1 MVMLGQRSPGSSLRL
16 PPLTRSLSAKLL
28 LLTIAFVMLAEVLI
42 YAPSIGRMR
51 VVYLEERL
59 AAAHLAILAL
69 EATPDN
75 MVSKEMEAELL
86 QHVGAYTVALT
97 KPGAGKLMLM
107 VATPE
112 GLDATYDL
120 RQATFFGLIGDAVVT
135 MLMTPENRLLR
146 IIGPS
151 PKDPAILV
159 EVVMDEAPLCR
170 EMFDYS
176 WRILAL
182 SLVISV
188 FTAALVY
195 LSLHLL
201 MVRPMRRITESMAAF
216 RANPENAAASLP
228 PSERSDEIGIAQREL
243 VNMQQGLRAALLQK
257 TRLAAL
263 GTAVTKVN
271 HDLRN
276 ILATAS
282 LISDRLGKSGDP
294 AVRSMAPALVGAI
307 DRALHLC
314 AQTLQFTREG
324 PVRLHLQRFDLR
336 DLLTEVRE
344 ALAAVGTGKAGWVN
358 DVERGF
364 QIEADRE
371 QLYRVFF
378 NLAHNALEAG
388 AGELRLAARP
398 VRDFLVIDVED
409 NGPGMPEEAKQNI
422 FKPFAGSAREGGTGL
437 GLSIAHDIMRAHGGD
452 IRLERSGPEG
462 TLFRLVLPV
471 RQSTELSTAKA
482 S

>member
-1 MVMLGQRSPGSSLRL
+1 MLGQRTPGSSLRL
-16 PPLTRSLSAKLL
+16 PPLTKSLSAKLL
-28 LLTIAFVMLAEVLI
+28 LLTIGFVMLAEVLI

-51 VVYLEERL
+51 LTYMQERI
-59 AAAHLAILAL
+59 AAAHLSILAL

-86 QHVGAYTVALT
+86 QHVGAYMVALT
-97 KPGAGKLMLM
+97 KPNAGKLMLM
-107 VATPE
+107 VETPE
-112 GLDATYDL
+112 QIDATYDL
-120 RQATFFGLIGDAVVT
+120 REGNFLGLIGNAVAT
-135 MLMTPENRLLR
+135 LLAPDDRLLR
-146 IIGPS
+146 VIGPS
-151 PKDPAILV
+151 PTDAQVLV
-159 EVVMDEAPLCR
+159 EVVMDEAPLRR

-176 WRILAL
+176 WRILNL

-201 MVRPMRRITESMAAF
+201 MVRPMRRITQSMADF
-216 RANPENAAASLP
+216 RANPEIAAEALP

-243 VNMQQGLRAALLQK
+243 VTMQQGLRAALLQK

-294 AVRSMAPALVGAI
+294 AVRSMAPTLVGAI

-324 PVRLHLQRFDLR
+324 PVQLDLQRFDLR

-344 ALAAVGTGKAGWVN
+344 ALADVGAGRPGWVN
-358 DVERGF
+358 EVDRGF
-364 QIEADRE
+364 EIEADRE
-371 QLYRVFF
+371 QLYRVFI
-378 NLAHNALEAG
+378 NLTRNALEAG
-388 AGELRLAARP
+388 AAEVRVSARP
-398 VRDFLVIDVED
+398 VRDFLVIEVQD
-409 NGPGMPEEAKQNI
+409 NGPGMPEEAQQNI
-422 FKPFAGSAREGGTGL
+422 FKPFAGSTREGGTGL
-437 GLSIAHDIMRAHGGD
+437 GLSIAQDIMRAHGGD
-452 IRLERSGPEG
+452 IRLENSTAEG

-471 RQSTELSTAKA
+471 RQAKSQPTAKA

>member
-1 MVMLGQRSPGSSLRL
+1 MLGPRPPGNSLRL
-16 PPLTRSLSAKLL
+16 PPLAKSLSAKLL

-51 VVYLEERL
+51 LVYLEERI
-59 AAAHLAILAL
+59 AAAHLSILAL

-86 QHVGAYTVALT
+86 QHVGAYTVALS

-107 VATPE
+107 VETPE
-112 GLDATYDL
+112 EIDATYDL
-120 RQATFFGLIGDAVVT
+120 RAASFFGLIRDAV
-135 MLMTPENRLLR
+135 MTLLTPDNRLLR
-146 IIGPS
+146 IVGVS

-159 EVVMDEAPLCR
+159 EVVMDEAPLRR

-182 SLVISV
+182 SLVISII
-188 FTAALVY
+188 TAALVY
-195 LSLHLL
+195 LSLHQL
-201 MVRPMRRITESMAAF
+201 MVRPMRRITQSMADF
-216 RANPENAAASLP
+216 RANPEVVEDLP

-282 LISDRLGKSGDP
+282 LISDRLGASGDP
-294 AVRSMAPALVGAI
+294 AVRSMAPTLVGAI

-314 AQTLQFTREG
+314 SQTLQFTREG
-324 PVRLHLQRFDLR
+324 PAQLDLGSFDLR

-344 ALAAVGTGKAGWVN
+344 ALAEVGGGRDAVANEV
-358 DVERGF
+358 DRGF
-364 QIEADRE
+364 TVEADRE

-378 NLAHNALEAG
+378 NLARNALEAG
-388 AGELRLAARP
+388 AARVRVAARP
-398 VRDFLVIDVED
+398 VRDYLVIDVED
-409 NGPGMPEEAKQNI
+409 DGPGMSEAAQQNI
-422 FKPFAGSAREGGTGL
+422 FKPFAGSTRKGGTGL

-452 IRLERSGPEG
+452 VRLERSGPEG
-462 TLFRLVLPV
+462 TLFRLVLPL
-471 RQSTELSTAKA
+471 RQSKAQPTAKA

>member
-1 MVMLGQRSPGSSLRL
+1 MLGPRSPGNSLRL
-16 PPLTRSLSAKLL
+16 PPLTKSLSAKLL

-42 YAPSIGRMR
+42 YAPSIARMR
-51 VVYLEERL
+51 LVYLEERL
-59 AAAHLAILAL
+59 AAAHLSILAL

-86 QHVGAYTVALT
+86 QHVGAYTVALS
-97 KPGAGKLMLM
+97 KPGSGKLMLM
-107 VATPE
+107 VERPE
-112 GLDATYDL
+112 DIDVTYDL
-120 RQATFFGLIGDAVVT
+120 REASFFGLIRDAV
-135 MLMTPENRLLR
+135 MTLLAPHDRLVR
-146 IIGPS
+146 IVGPS
-151 PKDPAILV
+151 PKDAETLV
-159 EVVMDEAPLCR
+159 EVAMDEAPLR
-170 EMFDYS
+170 GAMLDYS

-182 SLVISV
+182 SLVISM

-216 RANPENAAASLP
+216 RANPEVVAEALP

-294 AVRSMAPALVGAI
+294 AVRSMAPSLVGAI

-314 AQTLQFTREG
+314 SQTLQFTREG
-324 PVRLHLQRFDLR
+324 PAQLDLQSFDLR

-344 ALAAVGTGKAGWVN
+344 ALAEVGGGREGLAN
-358 DVERGF
+358 EVERGF
-364 QIEADRE
+364 ALEADRE

-378 NLAHNALEAG
+378 NLTRNALEAG
-388 AGELRLAARP
+388 AAEVRVEARP

-409 NGPGMPEEAKQNI
+409 NGPGMPEAAKQNI
-422 FKPFAGSAREGGTGL
+422 FKPFAASTREGGTGL

-462 TLFRLVLPV
+462 TLFRLVLPQ
-471 RQSTELSTAKA
+471 RQAKVQPTAKA

>member
-135 MLMTPENRLLR
+135 MLMAPENRLLR

>member
-1 MVMLGQRSPGSSLRL
+1 MLGHRSPGSSLRL
-16 PPLTRSLSAKLL
+16 PPLAKSLSAKLL
-28 LLTIAFVMLAEVLI
+28 LLTIVFVMLAEVLI

-51 VVYLEERL
+51 LVYLEERI
-59 AAAHLAILAL
+59 AAAHLSILAL

-86 QHVGAYTVALT
+86 QHVGAYMVALS
-97 KPGAGKLMLM
+97 KPGQGKLMLM
-107 VATPE
+107 VETPE

-120 RQATFFGLIGDAVVT
+120 REGTFFGLIGDAIVS
-135 MLMTPENRLLR
+135 LMATEDRLLR
-146 IIGPS
+146 VIGPS
-151 PKDPAILV
+151 PKDPDTLV
-159 EVVMDEAPLCR
+159 EVVMEEGPLR
-170 EMFDYS
+170 SEMFDYS
-176 WRILAL
+176 WRILNL
-182 SLVISV
+182 SLGISI

-201 MVRPMRRITESMAAF
+201 MVRPMRRITQSMAEF
-216 RANPENAAASLP
+216 RSNPEVVADTMK
-228 PSERSDEIGIAQREL
+228 PSERNDEIGIAQREL
-243 VNMQQGLRAALLQK
+243 ANMQEGLRAALLQK

-282 LISDRLGKSGDP
+282 LISDRLAKSGDP
-294 AVRSMAPALVGAI
+294 AVRSMAPTLVGAI

-314 AQTLQFTREG
+314 GQTLQFTREG
-324 PVRLHLQRFDLR
+324 PAHLDLQCFDLR

-344 ALAAVGTGKAGWVN
+344 ALVNLQGGDFTWVN
-358 DVERGF
+358 EVDRGF
-364 QIEADRE
+364 EIEADRE

-378 NLAHNALEAG
+378 NLSRNALEAG
-388 AGELRLAARP
+388 ADEVRLAARP
-398 VRDFLVIDVED
+398 VRGHLVIDVAD
-409 NGPGMPEEAKQNI
+409 NGPGMSESAQQNI
-422 FKPFAGSAREGGTGL
+422 FKPFAGSTREGGTGL

-452 IRLERSGPEG
+452 IRLESSDASG
-462 TLFRLVLPV
+462 TLFRLVLPM
-471 RQSTELSTAKA
+471 RQAGTQPAAQA

>member
-1 MVMLGQRSPGSSLRL
+1 
-16 PPLTRSLSAKLL
+16 
-28 LLTIAFVMLAEVLI
+28 
-42 YAPSIGRMR
+42 
-51 VVYLEERL
+51 
-59 AAAHLAILAL
+59 
-69 EATPDN
+69 

-86 QHVGAYTVALT
+86 QHVGAYMVALT

-107 VATPE
+107 VATPQDI
-112 GLDATYDL
+112 DATYDL
-120 RQATFFGLIGDAVVT
+120 RQASFFGLIRDAV
-135 MLMTPENRLLR
+135 MTLLAPDGRLLR
-146 IIGPS
+146 ILGPS
-151 PKDPAILV
+151 PKDPDILV
-159 EVVMDEAPLCR
+159 EVVLDESPLR
-170 EMFDYS
+170 SEMFDYS
-176 WRILAL
+176 WRILNL

-324 PVRLHLQRFDLR
+324 PAQLDLQRFDLR

-344 ALAAVGTGKAGWVN
+344 AVAEVGAGKAGWVN

-364 QIEADRE
+364 KIEADRE

-409 NGPGMPEEAKQNI
+409 DGPGMPEEAQRNI

-471 RQSTELSTAKA
+471 RQSSAQPAAKA

>member
-1 MVMLGQRSPGSSLRL
+1 MLGQRSPGSSLRL
-16 PPLTRSLSAKLL
+16 PPLTKSLSAKLL

-51 VVYLEERL
+51 LVYLQERL
-59 AAAHLAILAL
+59 AAAHLSILAL

-86 QHVGAYTVALT
+86 QHVGAYMVALT

-112 GLDATYDL
+112 QIDATYDL
-120 RQATFFGLIGDAVVT
+120 RQASFFGLIRDAIVT
-135 MLMTPENRLLR
+135 MLTAPENRLLR

-151 PKDPAILV
+151 PKDPDVLV

-324 PVRLHLQRFDLR
+324 PVQLDLQRFDLR

-344 ALAAVGTGKAGWVN
+344 AVAEVGVGKAGWVN

-378 NLAHNALEAG
+378 NLARNALEAG

-409 NGPGMPEEAKQNI
+409 DGPGMPEEAQRNI

-437 GLSIAHDIMRAHGGD
+437 GLSIARDIMRAHGGD
-452 IRLERSGPEG
+452 VRLERSGPEG

-471 RQSTELSTAKA
+471 RQSSAQPTAKA

>member
-1 MVMLGQRSPGSSLRL
+1 MLGQKPPGNSLRL
-16 PPLTRSLSAKLL
+16 PPLTKSLSAKLL
-28 LLTIAFVMLAEVLI
+28 LLTIAFVMLAEVMI
-42 YAPSIGRMR
+42 YAPSIARMR
-51 VVYLEERL
+51 LVYLEERL
-59 AAAHLAILAL
+59 AAAHLSILAL

-86 QHVGAYTVALT
+86 QHVGAFMVGLT

-112 GLDATYDL
+112 KLDATYDL
-120 RQATFFGLIGDAVVT
+120 REASFFGLIGDAV
-135 MLMTPENRLLR
+135 MTLLAQEDRLLR

-151 PKDPAILV
+151 PKDPEILV
-159 EVVMDEAPLCR
+159 EIVMEEAPLRR

-176 WRILAL
+176 WRILNL
-182 SLVISV
+182 SLGISI

-216 RANPENAAASLP
+216 RANPEVAAGALV

-243 VNMQQGLRAALLQK
+243 VTMQQGLRAALLQK

-282 LISDRLGKSGDP
+282 LISDRLAKSGDP
-294 AVRSMAPALVGAI
+294 AVRSMAPTLVGAI

-324 PVRLHLQRFDLR
+324 PVQLDLQRFDLR

-344 ALAAVGTGKAGWVN
+344 AVAEVGAGRAGWVN
-358 DVERGF
+358 DVDRGF
-364 QIEADRE
+364 TLEADRE

-398 VRDFLVIDVED
+398 VRDYLVIDVED
-409 NGPGMPEEAKQNI
+409 NGPGMPAEARENI
-422 FKPFAGSAREGGTGL
+422 FKPFTGSAREGGTGL

-452 IRLERSGPEG
+452 IRLERSDSNG
-462 TLFRLVLPV
+462 TLFRLVLPL
-471 RQSTELSTAKA
+471 RQAERQPTAKA

>member
-51 VVYLEERL
+51 VVYLQERL

-112 GLDATYDL
+112 EIDATYDL
-120 RQATFFGLIGDAVVT
+120 RQASFFGLISDAVVT
-135 MLMTPENRLLR
+135 MLRAPDNRLLR

-151 PKDPAILV
+151 PKDPEILV

-324 PVRLHLQRFDLR
+324 PVQLHLQRFDLR

-344 ALAAVGTGKAGWVN
+344 ALAEVGAGKAGWVN

-388 AGELRLAARP
+388 AGELHLAARP

-471 RQSTELSTAKA
+471 RQSTAQPTAKA

>member
-1 MVMLGQRSPGSSLRL
+1 MLGHKPPGNSLRL
-16 PPLTRSLSAKLL
+16 PPLTKSLSAKLL
-28 LLTIAFVMLAEVLI
+28 LLTIAFVMLAEVMI
-42 YAPSIGRMR
+42 YAPSIARMR
-51 VVYLEERL
+51 LVYLEERL
-59 AAAHLAILAL
+59 AAAHLSILAL

-86 QHVGAYTVALT
+86 QHVGAFMVALK

-107 VATPE
+107 VAAPE
-112 GLDATYDL
+112 NIDATYDL
-120 RQATFFGLIGDAVVT
+120 REASFFGLIGDAV
-135 MLMTPENRLLR
+135 MTLLAPDGRLLR
-146 IIGPS
+146 IVGAS
-151 PKDPAILV
+151 PKDPEILV
-159 EVVMDEAPLCR
+159 EIVMEEAPLR
-170 EMFDYS
+170 SEMFDYS
-176 WRILAL
+176 WRILNL
-182 SLVISV
+182 SLGISI

-216 RANPENAAASLP
+216 RANPEVAAGALP

-243 VNMQQGLRAALLQK
+243 VTMQQGLRAALLQK

-282 LISDRLGKSGDP
+282 LISDRLAKSGDP
-294 AVRSMAPALVGAI
+294 AVRSMAPTLVGAI

-324 PVRLHLQRFDLR
+324 PVQLDLQRFDLR

-344 ALAAVGTGKAGWVN
+344 AVAEVGAGRAGWVN
-358 DVERGF
+358 DVDRGF
-364 QIEADRE
+364 TLEADRE

-378 NLAHNALEAG
+378 NLARNALEAG

-398 VRDFLVIDVED
+398 VRDYLVIDIED
-409 NGPGMPEEAKQNI
+409 NGPGMPEEARENI
-422 FKPFAGSAREGGTGL
+422 FKPFTGSAREGGTGL

-452 IRLERSGPEG
+452 IRLERSDSNG
-462 TLFRLVLPV
+462 TLFRLVLPL
-471 RQSTELSTAKA
+471 RQADRQPTAKA

>member
-1 MVMLGQRSPGSSLRL
+1 MTMLGHRPPGNSLRL
-16 PPLTRSLSAKLL
+16 PPLTKSLSAKLL

-42 YAPSIGRMR
+42 FAPSIGRMR
-51 VVYLEERL
+51 LVYLEERL

-86 QHVGAYTVALT
+86 QHVQAYMVALT
-97 KPGAGKLMLM
+97 KPNAGKLMLM

-112 GLDATYDL
+112 VIDATYDL
-120 RQATFFGLIGDAVVT
+120 REPGFFGLIGDAV
-135 MLMTPENRLLR
+135 MTLLAPDGRLLR
-146 IIGPS
+146 VIGPS
-151 PKDPAILV
+151 PKDPEVLV
-159 EVVMDEAPLCR
+159 EVVLEEAPLR
-170 EMFDYS
+170 GAMLDYS
-176 WRILAL
+176 WRILNL

-216 RANPENAAASLP
+216 RENPEVVAAALA
-228 PSERSDEIGIAQREL
+228 PSERGDEIGIAQREL

-294 AVRSMAPALVGAI
+294 AVRSMAPTLVGVI

-314 AQTLQFTREG
+314 SQTLQFTREG
-324 PVRLHLQRFDLR
+324 PVQLDLTRFDLR

-344 ALAAVGTGKAGWVN
+344 ALAQVGAGREGLIN
-358 DVERGF
+358 RIDRGF
-364 QIEADRE
+364 EIEADRQ

-378 NLAHNALEAG
+378 NLICNALEAG
-388 AGELRLAARP
+388 ASRVEVAARP
-398 VRDFLVIDVED
+398 VRDFLVIDIGD
-409 NGPGMPEEAKQNI
+409 DGPGMPEEARQNI
-422 FKPFAGSAREGGTGL
+422 FKPFAGSTREGGTGL
-437 GLSIAHDIMRAHGGD
+437 GLSIAQDIMRAHGGD
-452 IRLERSGPEG
+452 IRLEQSSAEG
-462 TLFRLVLPV
+462 TLFRLVLPL
-471 RQSTELSTAKA
+471 RQRHVQPTAKA

>member
-1 MVMLGQRSPGSSLRL
+1 MVMLGHRTPGNILRL
-16 PPLTRSLSAKLL
+16 PPLTKSLSAKLL

-51 VVYLEERL
+51 VVYLQERL
-59 AAAHLAILAL
+59 AAAHLSILAL

-86 QHVGAYTVALT
+86 QHVGAYMVALT

-112 GLDATYDL
+112 DINATYDL
-120 RQATFFGLIGDAVVT
+120 REASFFGLIHDAV
-135 MLMTPENRLLR
+135 MTLLARDNRLLR
-146 IIGPS
+146 IVGPS
-151 PKDPAILV
+151 PKDPEILV
-159 EVVMDEAPLCR
+159 EVVMEEAPLR
-170 EMFDYS
+170 GEMFDYS
-176 WRILAL
+176 WRILNL
-182 SLVISV
+182 SLGISV

-201 MVRPMRRITESMAAF
+201 MVRPMRRITASMAAF
-216 RANPENAAASLP
+216 RANPEVASEAMP

-294 AVRSMAPALVGAI
+294 AVRSMAPSLVGAI

-324 PVRLHLQRFDLR
+324 PVQLDLQRFDLR

-344 ALAAVGTGKAGWVN
+344 AVAEVGAGRAGWVN
-358 DVERGF
+358 DVDRGF
-364 QIEADRE
+364 KIEADRE

-409 NGPGMPEEAKQNI
+409 NGPGMPEEAKRNI

-452 IRLERSGPEG
+452 IRLERSTAEG
-462 TLFRLVLPV
+462 TLFRLVLPL
-471 RQSTELSTAKA
+471 RQAQAQPAAKA

>member
-1 MVMLGQRSPGSSLRL
+1 VL
-16 PPLTRSLSAKLL
+16 
-28 LLTIAFVMLAEVLI
+28 FVMLAEVLI
-42 YAPSIGRMR
+42 FLPSVARFRLDYMR
-51 VVYLEERL
+51 ERL
-59 AAAHLAILAL
+59 EAGNLAILAL

-107 VATPE
+107 VETPE
-112 GLDATYDL
+112 QLDATYDL
-120 RQATFFGLIGDAVVT
+120 GDASFFGLIRDAVMT
-135 MLMTPENRLLR
+135 MLGPENRLLR

-151 PKDPAILV
+151 PKDPEILV
-159 EVVMDEAPLCR
+159 EVVMDEAPLRR

-176 WRILAL
+176 WRILNL
-182 SLVISV
+182 SLVISM

-195 LSLHLL
+195 LSLLLL

-216 RANPENAAASLP
+216 RANPEVVAEALP
-228 PSERSDEIGIAQREL
+228 ASERSDEIGIAQREL

-294 AVRSMAPALVGAI
+294 AVRSMAPTLVGAI

-314 AQTLQFTREG
+314 SQTLQFTREG
-324 PVRLHLQRFDLR
+324 PAQLDLQRFDLR

-344 ALAAVGTGKAGWVN
+344 AVSDVAGGREGVAN
-358 DVERGF
+358 EVERGF
-364 QIEADRE
+364 EIEADRE
-371 QLYRVFF
+371 QLYRVFL
-378 NLAHNALEAG
+378 NLTRNALEAG
-388 AGELRLAARP
+388 APQVRIAARP

-409 NGPGMPEEAKQNI
+409 NGPGMPEAAQQNI

-452 IRLERSGPEG
+452 IRLERSSDAG
-462 TLFRLVLPV
+462 TLFRLVLPL
-471 RQSTELSTAKA
+471 RQAKAHPTAKA

>member
-1 MVMLGQRSPGSSLRL
+1 MLSHRPPGNSLRL
-16 PPLTRSLSAKLL
+16 PPLTKSLSAKLL

-42 YAPSIGRMR
+42 YAPSIARMR
-51 VVYLEERL
+51 LVYLQEHL
-59 AAAHLAILAL
+59 AAAHLSILAL

-86 QHVGAYTVALT
+86 QHVEAYMVALT
-97 KPGAGKLMLM
+97 KPEQGKLMLM

-112 GLDATYDL
+112 VIDATYDL
-120 RQATFFGLIGDAVVT
+120 REDSFFGLIGDAV
-135 MLMTPENRLLR
+135 MTLLAPENRLLR

-151 PKDPAILV
+151 PKDPQILV
-159 EVVMDEAPLCR
+159 EVVMDEAPLRR
-170 EMFDYS
+170 EMYDFS
-176 WRILAL
+176 WRILNL

-201 MVRPMRRITESMAAF
+201 MIRPMRRITESMAAF
-216 RANPENAAASLP
+216 RANPEVAADALP

-243 VNMQQGLRAALLQK
+243 LNMQQGLRAALLQK

-276 ILATAS
+276 MLATAS

-314 AQTLQFTREG
+314 SQTLQFTREG
-324 PVRLHLQRFDLR
+324 PAQLDLRRFDLR

-344 ALAAVGTGKAGWVN
+344 ALAEVGAGRAGWINEV
-358 DVERGF
+358 DRGF
-364 QIEADRE
+364 EIEADRE
-371 QLYRVFF
+371 QLYRVFY
-378 NLAHNALEAG
+378 NLTCNALEAG
-388 AGELRLAARP
+388 AGEVRIAARP
-398 VRDFLVIDVED
+398 VRDFLVVDVED
-409 NGPGMPEEAKQNI
+409 NGPGMPEEAKYDI
-422 FKPFAGSAREGGTGL
+422 FKPFAGSTRKGGTGL

-452 IRLERSGPEG
+452 IRLERSGGEG
-462 TLFRLVLPV
+462 TLFRLVLPM
-471 RQSTELSTAKA
+471 RQAGAQPAAKA

>member
-1 MVMLGQRSPGSSLRL
+1 MLGHRSPGNILRL
-16 PPLTRSLSAKLL
+16 PPLTKSLSAKLL

-51 VVYLEERL
+51 VVYLQERL
-59 AAAHLAILAL
+59 AAAHLSILAL

-75 MVSKEMEAELL
+75 MVSKEMETELL
-86 QHVGAYTVALT
+86 QHVGAYMVALT

-107 VATPE
+107 AATPE
-112 GLDATYDL
+112 DINATYDL
-120 RQATFFGLIGDAVVT
+120 REASFFGLIHDAV
-135 MLMTPENRLLR
+135 MTLLARDNRLLR

-151 PKDPAILV
+151 PKDPEILV
-159 EVVMDEAPLCR
+159 EVVMEEAPLR
-170 EMFDYS
+170 GEMLDYS
-176 WRILAL
+176 WRILNL
-182 SLVISV
+182 SLGISV

-201 MVRPMRRITESMAAF
+201 MVRPMRRITASMAAF
-216 RANPENAAASLP
+216 RANPEVASEAMP

-263 GTAVTKVN
+263 
-271 HDLRN
+271 
-276 ILATAS
+276 ATAS

-294 AVRSMAPALVGAI
+294 AVRSMAPSLVGAI

-324 PVRLHLQRFDLR
+324 PVQLDLQRFDLR

-344 ALAAVGTGKAGWVN
+344 AVAEVGAGRAGWVN
-358 DVERGF
+358 EVDRGF
-364 QIEADRE
+364 KIEADRE

-409 NGPGMPEEAKQNI
+409 NGPGMPEEAKRNI
-422 FKPFAGSAREGGTGL
+422 FKPFAGSARVGGTGL

-452 IRLERSGPEG
+452 IRLERSTAEG
-462 TLFRLVLPV
+462 TLFRLVLPL
-471 RQSTELSTAKA
+471 RQAQAQPTAKA

>member
-1 MVMLGQRSPGSSLRL
+1 MLGPKTPGNGLRL
-16 PPLTRSLSAKLL
+16 PPLTKSLSAKLL
-28 LLTIAFVMLAEVLI
+28 LLTLAFVMLAEVLI

-51 VVYLEERL
+51 LVYLQERI

-86 QHVGAYTVALT
+86 QHVGAYMVALT

-107 VATPE
+107 VETPQ

-120 RQATFFGLIGDAVVT
+120 REAGFFGLIGDAV
-135 MLMTPENRLLR
+135 MTLLARDDRLLR
-146 IIGPS
+146 VLGPS
-151 PKDPAILV
+151 PKDPAVLV
-159 EVVMDEAPLCR
+159 EVVMDEAPLRR

-176 WRILAL
+176 WRILNL

-201 MVRPMRRITESMAAF
+201 MVRPMRRITASMAAF
-216 RANPENAAASLP
+216 RANPEVVADALP
-228 PSERSDEIGIAQREL
+228 DSDRSDEIGIAQREL
-243 VNMQQGLRAALLQK
+243 ATMQQGLRAALLQK

-282 LISDRLGKSGDP
+282 LISDRLAKSGDP
-294 AVRSMAPALVGAI
+294 AVRAMAPTLIGAI

-324 PVRLHLQRFDLR
+324 PAQLDLQRFDLR

-344 ALAAVGTGKAGWVN
+344 ALAEVGAGRAGWVN
-358 DVERGF
+358 EVDRGF
-364 QIEADRE
+364 RIEADRE

-378 NLAHNALEAG
+378 NLARNALEAG
-388 AGELRLAARP
+388 ASELHLAARP

-409 NGPGMPEEAKQNI
+409 NGPGMPEEARQNI

-452 IRLERSGPEG
+452 IRLDRSGPGG
-462 TLFRLVLPV
+462 TLFRLVLPL
-471 RQSTELSTAKA
+471 RQAQTQPTAKA

>member
-1 MVMLGQRSPGSSLRL
+1 MLGQRSPGSSLRL
-16 PPLTRSLSAKLL
+16 PPLTKSLSAKLL

-51 VVYLEERL
+51 LVYLEERL
-59 AAAHLAILAL
+59 AAAHLSILAL

-86 QHVGAYTVALT
+86 QHVGAYMVALT

-112 GLDATYDL
+112 QIDATYDL
-120 RQATFFGLIGDAVVT
+120 RSASFFGLIRDATVT
-135 MLMTPENRLLR
+135 MLMAPENRLLR

-151 PKDPAILV
+151 PKDPDVLV

-170 EMFDYS
+170 AMFDYS

-324 PVRLHLQRFDLR
+324 PVQLDLQRFDLR

-344 ALAAVGTGKAGWVN
+344 AVAEVGAGKAGWVN

-378 NLAHNALEAG
+378 NLARNALEAG

-409 NGPGMPEEAKQNI
+409 DGPGMPEEAQRNI

-452 IRLERSGPEG
+452 IRLERSGAEG

-471 RQSTELSTAKA
+471 RQSRSQLTAKA

>member
-1 MVMLGQRSPGSSLRL
+1 MLGHKSPGNSLRL
-16 PPLTRSLSAKLL
+16 PPLTKSLSAKLL

-42 YAPSIGRMR
+42 FAPSIGRMR
-51 VVYLEERL
+51 LTYLEERI
-59 AAAHLAILAL
+59 AAAHLSILAL

-86 QHVGAYTVALT
+86 QHVGAYMVALS
-97 KPGAGKLMLM
+97 KPNAGKLMLM

-112 GLDATYDL
+112 EIDATYDL
-120 RQATFFGLIGDAVVT
+120 REGAFFGLIRDAVVT
-135 MLMTPENRLLR
+135 LLASSNRLLR
-146 IIGPS
+146 VIGAS
-151 PKDPAILV
+151 PKDPQVLV
-159 EVVMDEAPLCR
+159 EVVLDEAPLRR

-176 WRILAL
+176 WRILNL
-182 SLVISV
+182 SLVISI

-201 MVRPMRRITESMAAF
+201 MVRPMRRITQSMADF
-216 RANPENAAASLP
+216 RAKPEVAAGALA

-243 VNMQQGLRAALLQK
+243 VHMQQGLRAALLQK

-282 LISDRLGKSGDP
+282 LISERLAKSGDP
-294 AVRSMAPALVGAI
+294 AVRSMVPTLVGAI

-314 AQTLQFTREG
+314 SQTLQFTREG
-324 PVRLHLQRFDLR
+324 PAQLDLQRFDLR

-344 ALAAVGTGKAGWVN
+344 ALTEVGARRLGWVN
-358 DVERGF
+358 EVDRGF
-364 QIEADRE
+364 EIEADRE
-371 QLYRVFF
+371 ELYRVFF
-378 NLAHNALEAG
+378 NLARNALEAD
-388 AGELRLAARP
+388 AGELHIAARP
-398 VRDFLVIDVED
+398 VRDFLVIDVRD
-409 NGPGMPEEAKQNI
+409 NGPGMSEEAQQNI
-422 FKPFAGSAREGGTGL
+422 FKPFAGSTREGGTGL
-437 GLSIAHDIMRAHGGD
+437 GLSIAFDIMRAHGGD
-452 IRLERSGPEG
+452 IRLETSNGEG
-462 TLFRLVLPV
+462 TLFRLVLPL
-471 RQSTELSTAKA
+471 RQTKLQQTAKA

>member
-1 MVMLGQRSPGSSLRL
+1 MLGQRSPGNSLRL
-16 PPLTRSLSAKLL
+16 PPLTKSLSAKLL

-51 VVYLEERL
+51 LVYLEERL
-59 AAAHLAILAL
+59 AAAHLSILAL

-86 QHVGAYTVALT
+86 QHVGAYTVALS

-107 VATPE
+107 VETPE
-112 GLDATYDL
+112 DIDATYDL
-120 RQATFFGLIGDAVVT
+120 REGSFFGLIHDAV
-135 MLMTPENRLLR
+135 MTLLAPENRLLR

-151 PKDPAILV
+151 PKDPAVLV
-159 EVVMDEAPLCR
+159 EVVMDEAPLR
-170 EMFDYS
+170 GAMLDYS

-182 SLVISV
+182 SLVISM

-201 MVRPMRRITESMAAF
+201 MVRPMRRITASMAAF
-216 RANPENAAASLP
+216 RANPEVVAEALP

-294 AVRSMAPALVGAI
+294 AVRSMAPSLVGAI

-314 AQTLQFTREG
+314 SQTLQFTREG
-324 PVRLHLQRFDLR
+324 PVQLNLQSFDLR

-344 ALAAVGTGKAGWVN
+344 ALAEVGSGPQGLAN
-358 DVERGF
+358 EVERGF
-364 QIEADRE
+364 AVEADRE

-378 NLAHNALEAG
+378 NLTRNALEAG
-388 AGELRLAARP
+388 AAAVRVEARP
-398 VRDFLVIDVED
+398 VRDFLVVDVED
-409 NGPGMPEEAKQNI
+409 DGPGMPEAAKQNI
-422 FKPFAGSAREGGTGL
+422 FKPFAASTREGGTGL

-462 TLFRLVLPV
+462 TLFRLVLPL
-471 RQSTELSTAKA
+471 RQAKAQPTAKA

>member
-1 MVMLGQRSPGSSLRL
+1 MTMLGHRPPGNSLRL
-16 PPLTRSLSAKLL
+16 PPLTKSLSAKLL

-42 YAPSIGRMR
+42 FAPSIGRMR
-51 VVYLEERL
+51 LTYLEERL
-59 AAAHLAILAL
+59 AAAHLSILAL

-75 MVSKEMEAELL
+75 MVSKEMEVELL
-86 QHVGAYTVALT
+86 QHVGAYMVALT
-97 KPGAGKLMLM
+97 KPNAGKLMLM

-112 GLDATYDL
+112 DIDATYDL
-120 RQATFFGLIGDAVVT
+120 RKTGFFGLIGDAVVT
-135 MLMTPENRLLR
+135 LLAPGNRLLR
-146 IIGPS
+146 VIGAS
-151 PKDPAILV
+151 PTDPQILV
-159 EVVMDEAPLCR
+159 EVVLDEAPLR
-170 EMFDYS
+170 GAMYDYS
-176 WRILAL
+176 WRILNL

-216 RANPENAAASLP
+216 RENPEVVAEALP

-294 AVRSMAPALVGAI
+294 AVRSMAPTLVGVI

-314 AQTLQFTREG
+314 SQTLQFTREG
-324 PVRLHLQRFDLR
+324 PVQLDLARFDLR

-344 ALAAVGTGKAGWVN
+344 AVAEIGAGREALLN
-358 DVERGF
+358 GIDRGF
-364 QIEADRE
+364 EIQADRE

-378 NLAHNALEAG
+378 NLVCNALEAG
-388 AGELRLAARP
+388 AGEVRVAARP
-398 VRDFLVIDVED
+398 VRDYLVIDIED
-409 NGPGMPEEAKQNI
+409 NGPGMPDEARQNI

-452 IRLERSGPEG
+452 IRLERSSQEG

-471 RQSTELSTAKA
+471 QQARAQPTAKA

>member
-1 MVMLGQRSPGSSLRL
+1 MIGAKSSGNGLRL
-16 PPLTRSLSAKLL
+16 PPLTKSLSAKLL

-42 YAPSIGRMR
+42 YAPSIASMR
-51 VVYLEERL
+51 VVYLQERL

-86 QHVGAYTVALT
+86 QHVGAYMVALT
-97 KPGAGKLMLM
+97 RPDAGKLMLM
-107 VATPE
+107 VERPDR
-112 GLDATYDL
+112 LDATYDL
-120 RQATFFGLIGDAVVT
+120 RGASFFGLIHDAVRT
-135 MLMTPENRLLR
+135 MLAPDGRLLR
-146 IIGPS
+146 VIGPS
-151 PKDPAILV
+151 PKDPAVLI
-159 EVVMDEAPLCR
+159 EVVLDESPLRR
-170 EMFDYS
+170 EMFDSS
-176 WRILAL
+176 WRILSL
-182 SLVISV
+182 SFGISI

-201 MVRPMRRITESMAAF
+201 MVRPMRRITASMAAF
-216 RANPENAAASLP
+216 RANPEVVAGELP
-228 PSERSDEIGIAQREL
+228 DADRSDEIGIAQREL
-243 VNMQQGLRAALLQK
+243 ATMQQGLRAALLQK

-282 LISDRLGKSGDP
+282 LISERLAKSGDP
-294 AVRSMAPALVGAI
+294 AVRAMAPTLVGAI

-324 PVRLHLQRFDLR
+324 PVQLDLQRFDLR
-336 DLLTEVRE
+336 DLLTEVCE
-344 ALAAVGTGKAGWVN
+344 ALTEVSAGQVGWVN
-358 DVERGF
+358 DVDRGF
-364 QIEADRE
+364 SIEADRE

-378 NLAHNALEAG
+378 NLARNALEAG

-398 VRDFLVIDVED
+398 VRDFLVIDVQD
-409 NGPGMPEEAKQNI
+409 NGPGMPEAARQNI
-422 FKPFAGSAREGGTGL
+422 FKPFAGSTREGGTGL

-452 IRLERSGPEG
+452 IRLERTGPEG
-462 TLFRLVLPV
+462 TLFRLVLPL
-471 RQSTELSTAKA
+471 RQSQAQPTAKA

>member
-1 MVMLGQRSPGSSLRL
+1 MLGQRSPGNSLRL
-16 PPLTRSLSAKLL
+16 PPLTKSLSAKLL

-42 YAPSIGRMR
+42 YAPSIARMR
-51 VVYLEERL
+51 LTYLEERL
-59 AAAHLAILAL
+59 AAAHLSILAL

-86 QHVGAYTVALT
+86 QHVGAYMVALT

-107 VATPE
+107 VETPAE
-112 GLDATYDL
+112 IDATYDL
-120 RQATFFGLIGDAVVT
+120 RAGSFFGLIRDSVVT
-135 MLMTPENRLLR
+135 LLAPDNRLLR
-146 IIGPS
+146 IMGPS

-159 EVVMDEAPLCR
+159 EVVMEEAPLR
-170 EMFDYS
+170 SEMFDYS
-176 WRILAL
+176 WRILNL

-324 PVRLHLQRFDLR
+324 PVQLDLQRFDLR

-344 ALAAVGTGKAGWVN
+344 AVAEVGAGKAGWVN

-364 QIEADRE
+364 HIEADRE

-398 VRDFLVIDVED
+398 VRDFLVIDLED
-409 NGPGMPEEAKQNI
+409 NGPGMPEEAKRNI

-452 IRLERSGPEG
+452 IRLERSDTEG

-471 RQSTELSTAKA
+471 RQANAQPTAKA

>member
-1 MVMLGQRSPGSSLRL
+1 MLGHKAPGNGLRL

-28 LLTIAFVMLAEVLI
+28 LLTIVFVMLAEVMI

-51 VVYLEERL
+51 LVYLEERL
-59 AAAHLAILAL
+59 AAAHLSILAL

-86 QHVGAYTVALT
+86 QHVGAYMVALT

-107 VATPE
+107 VETPDH
-112 GLDATYDL
+112 LDATYDL
-120 RQATFFGLIGDAVVT
+120 RESSFFGLIGDAV
-135 MLMTPENRLLR
+135 MTLLARGDRLLR
-146 IIGPS
+146 VIGPS
-151 PKDPAILV
+151 PKDPEILV
-159 EVVMDEAPLCR
+159 EVVMDEAPLRR

-176 WRILAL
+176 WRILNL
-182 SLVISV
+182 SLGISI

-216 RANPENAAASLP
+216 RANPEVAADTLP

-243 VNMQQGLRAALLQK
+243 VTMQQGLRAALLQK

-294 AVRSMAPALVGAI
+294 AVRAMAPALISAI

-324 PVRLHLQRFDLR
+324 PAQLNLQRFDLR

-344 ALAAVGTGKAGWVN
+344 AVAEVGAGRAGWIN
-358 DVERGF
+358 DVDRGF
-364 QIEADRE
+364 RIEADRE

-409 NGPGMPEEAKQNI
+409 NGPGMPEEAKRNI
-422 FKPFAGSAREGGTGL
+422 FRPFAGSAREGGTGL

-462 TLFRLVLPV
+462 TLFRLVLPL
-471 RQSTELSTAKA
+471 RQAQAAPAAKA